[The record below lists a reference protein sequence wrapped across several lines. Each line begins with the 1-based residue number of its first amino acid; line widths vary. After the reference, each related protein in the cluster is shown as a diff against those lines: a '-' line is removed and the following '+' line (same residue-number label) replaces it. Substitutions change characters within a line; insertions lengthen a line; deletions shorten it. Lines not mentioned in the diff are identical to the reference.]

1 MPTSILEK
9 HARDYAELFGLA
21 VDFETPL
28 GYGNDGTVW
37 RTSRRTAIKAIERQL
52 KYDR

>member
-1 MPTSILEK
+1 MSASILEK
-9 HARDYAELFGLA
+9 NARAYAGLFGLQ

-37 RTSRRTAIKAIERQL
+37 KTSRRTAIKAIERKS
-52 KYDR
+52 KYDL